1 MLGRGVDQI
10 LPHPGKPQLRERYMR
25 DATGYVRL
33 AERVNGRIPLPV
45 DWRWPWGEALAVL
58 ENTATDVCLINLET
72 TITADGEFADR
83 KPVCYRMHPDNVPA
97 LTALR
102 PHVCAL
108 ANNHILDFGY
118 QGLTDTVAALA
129 GAGIQSVGAG
139 ADLLAARRSA
149 LVTVGHERRVIVGS
163 VAAES
168 SGVPE
173 SWAAARVVAAAR
185 GRPVVDFGARRAH
198 GTDAACKVA
207 RTSYLAGAAGT
218 SNLLAARQYGIPTF
232 GTMAHSFVQAFDS
245 EVAAFEAFARLYP
258 ATMLLVDTYDTLR
271 GVDHVIELAKRL
283 GNRFDVRAVRLDSG
297 DLDELSKA
305 TRARLDTAGLE
316 QVEIFASS
324 GLDENRIAALL
335 AARCPI
341 DGFGVGTQL
350 VVAQDAPALDMAYK
364 LVAYDGSGRTKF
376 SSGKVIYPGRK
387 QVFRKLEHGVFC
399 GDTLGE
405 HGENLP
411 GDPLL
416 VPIMTNGR
424 RIRQHAPTLD
434 GARDWARQQIDALPP
449 ELRSLEDTGYS
460 YPVAVSDRI
469 VGELARLRHADTA
482 EAHPGSNVVGAKAK
496 RP

>member
-1 MLGRGVDQI
+1 MAAGLADVVEFLEAFRFDEQDLRYLRGLGQFSDEF
-10 LPHPGKPQLRERYMR
+10 LR
-25 DATGYVRL
+25 
-33 AERVNGRIPLPV
+33 
-45 DWRWPWGEALAVL
+45 W
-58 ENTATDVCLINLET
+58 
-72 TITADGEFADR
+72 
-83 KPVCYRMHPDNVPA
+83 
-97 LTALR
+97 
-102 PHVCAL
+102 
-108 ANNHILDFGY
+108 
-118 QGLTDTVAALA
+118 LA
-129 GAGIQSVGAG
+129 GVRFTGDVWAAPEGTVIFPNEPAVQLIAPIIEAQLVETFVLNQIHLQSV
-139 ADLLAARRSA
+139 LASK
-149 LVTVGHERRVIVGS
+149 
-163 VAAES
+163 
-168 SGVPE
+168 
-173 SWAAARVVAAAR
+173 AARVVAAAR

-387 QVFRKLEHGVFC
+387 QVFRKLEHGVFAA
-399 GDTLGE
+399 TRSASTVKTF
-405 HGENLP
+405 P
-411 GDPLL
+411 GTRCWCP
-416 VPIMTNGR
+416 
-424 RIRQHAPTLD
+424 
-434 GARDWARQQIDALPP
+434 
-449 ELRSLEDTGYS
+449 S
-460 YPVAVSDRI
+460 
-469 VGELARLRHADTA
+469 
-482 EAHPGSNVVGAKAK
+482 
-496 RP
+496 